1 MQHDPNARTQIT
13 EVPLP
18 AELTEP
24 LPEDASRVTVAA
36 RTAAETA
43 LGVHGV
49 HHLGNLLA
57 RAADR
62 VRSQFG
68 RSAGTTGVQ
77 VDEEDGALDVVVSI
91 VVEYPEPVVAVADE
105 VRRQV
110 REAVSQLGD
119 GTVTVDVRV
128 LDVHGPFDDEPS
140 ALDRAVESGKD
151 AVDRAKTAASDIAA
165 DAQENAADV
174 AERARDAA
182 ARAVDRAGDAADTAR
197 AAVADATDRVREVAS
212 DTPHVRSSRTPLT
225 APAEWPPMPP
235 TRRAR
240 PSTVRAKESPTLPIA
255 LGTVPTVPVTRPP
268 TPSTTRRTRRGQRVT
283 PQPTP
288 VPRCRTVPRAP
299 PTRPPTPPATPA
311 RTPRTP
317 PPTQRWRT
325 TVRTPS
331 VRVTATRTPPGPGT
345 SRSPTRST
353 RPPPPCPVRPMPSA
367 RTPTRTAT
375 SSPTRVP
382 TATGRDRAPGLRT

>member
-91 VVEYPEPVVAVADE
+91 VVEYPEPVIAVADE
-105 VRRQV
+105 VRRQI

-119 GTVTVDVRV
+119 GAVTVDVRV

-151 AVDRAKTAASDIAA
+151 AVDRAKAAASDAADDIKLAPGETLTKLVKAQALARRLSESLDQIAA
-165 DAQENAADV
+165 TPNPGASG
-174 AERARDAA
+174 AR
-182 ARAVDRAGDAADTAR
+182 RSAGRT
-197 AAVADATDRVREVAS
+197 
-212 DTPHVRSSRTPLT
+212 RSSR
-225 APAEWPPMPP
+225 
-235 TRRAR
+235 
-240 PSTVRAKESPTLPIA
+240 
-255 LGTVPTVPVTRPP
+255 
-268 TPSTTRRTRRGQRVT
+268 
-283 PQPTP
+283 
-288 VPRCRTVPRAP
+288 
-299 PTRPPTPPATPA
+299 
-311 RTPRTP
+311 
-317 PPTQRWRT
+317 
-325 TVRTPS
+325 
-331 VRVTATRTPPGPGT
+331 
-345 SRSPTRST
+345 
-353 RPPPPCPVRPMPSA
+353 
-367 RTPTRTAT
+367 
-375 SSPTRVP
+375 
-382 TATGRDRAPGLRT
+382 